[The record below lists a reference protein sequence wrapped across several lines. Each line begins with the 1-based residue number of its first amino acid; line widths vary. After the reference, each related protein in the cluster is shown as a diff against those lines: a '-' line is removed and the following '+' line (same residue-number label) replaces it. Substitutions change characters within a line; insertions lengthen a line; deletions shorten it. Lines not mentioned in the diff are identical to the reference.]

1 MEARSDRSAM
11 REHFDGNDRRMMEQ
25 MAELARQQHQTGMQ
39 RVKQDEA
46 ATAQASMLAKLQE
59 VLNMQAARHGAAM
72 QQIQV
77 QLENQQQKNE
87 ELGQSQQRIL
97 SFMNDELGHLK
108 ARADA
113 ADDGVKRA
121 EMAAASATGK
131 IADDL
136 TRLANDM
143 DARTKG
149 AIAQSIQAQATRF
162 ASLEAAVSQLQM
174 AGGKSHHETI
184 AAVNDAAAQGSD
196 LSHRIDE
203 LVRKRSVDEANM
215 AKLLDRVRDEVG
227 GIRQGLANEAVAR
240 TNVTGGILRDFASR
254 IATSEQRTS
263 GQMVSLTQD
272 TKQLLEKQNAE
283 LARFA
288 AAAADDLETHRADS
302 DRKIGRMK
310 SDVTQDLRTLQ
321 TATEESMLQLNH
333 SAQLLEREISTAR
346 QSLSQVIEA
355 EIRSRVKQGNTLEV
369 TLSELED
376 SFHER
381 QRDTSSSVDRLAQL
395 TAKVCDETQ
404 MQLQHG
410 LADTRSQLERVQ
422 SDLTGRVG
430 VVVSHISKFEQD
442 ISATLSTIHSHG
454 EEGKRHTD
462 MAVLALQDRTMEH
475 MKQLEGQVQAVPV
488 HIQEAQ
494 NRVTS
499 LRTEVYQKLNDREQ
513 EHGSEM
519 DGIKLA
525 IARKADAQVVDR
537 KTTDLISRLRTFESK
552 SIAVEDQVQRMEATK
567 ADVQQLSTVNR
578 KTDDV
583 RGQLL
588 SVTDHLE
595 RMASTKADTSMI
607 RATAN
612 TLAARIHE
620 FDEKSNQLE
629 DRLDDLIKSGH
640 TSPGH
645 QIGSS
650 RGYANTDGGR
660 DIDQAVHP
668 PLPQQKPSKDDLM
681 AMYATSPEGD
691 DEEEDDEGD
700 RSSEGMDGK
709 QGRNSKDLH
718 LEDVPEIVVRDN
730 TIIDGVTGAAPAL
743 SAKDRDEQKLE
754 REGGIEEEE
763 RADASGGGGD
773 NDDSDDR
780 GGGAGSGVV
789 SDDGSKGSGDGDG
802 DSDGDGDGS
811 GDDQQEDY
819 EDDHEV
825 VAETGVGSS
834 MRDERKLVLPQKP
847 LIDRPEADAISA
859 INYDSDGDDESDYD
873 SEESEEERRHD
884 DPNYEES
891 DFHDEMRRGS
901 GSTDGGSMTPEG
913 AFLGPGR
920 HDVAPHSSK
929 D

>member
-1 MEARSDRSAM
+1 M

-25 MAELARQQHQTGMQ
+25 MGELARQQHEMGIQ

-59 VLNMQAARHGAAM
+59 VLNMQAARHGATM
-72 QQIQV
+72 QQVQV
-77 QLENQQQKNE
+77 QLENQQKKNE
-87 ELGQSQQRIL
+87 ELAQSQQRIL

-113 ADDGVKRA
+113 ADEGVKRA

-196 LSHRIDE
+196 LSHRIDA
-203 LVRKRSVDEANM
+203 LAKKRSVDEANM
-215 AKLLDRVRDEVG
+215 TKLLDRVRDEVG

-254 IATSEQRTS
+254 LATSEQRAS
-263 GQMVSLTQD
+263 SQMVSFTQD
-272 TKQLLEKQNAE
+272 TKQLLDKQNDE

-288 AAAADDLETHRADS
+288 AAAADDLEAHRADS
-302 DRKIGRMK
+302 DRKIGRLK
-310 SDVTQDLRTLQ
+310 AEATQDLRTLQ

-333 SAQLLEREISTAR
+333 SSQLLEREIGTAR

-376 SFHER
+376 NFHER

-422 SDLTGRVG
+422 MDLTGRVG
-430 VVVSHISKFEQD
+430 VVVSHLSKFEQD
-442 ISATLSTIHSHG
+442 ISATLSNLHTHG
-454 EEGKRHTD
+454 EDGKRHTD

-475 MKQLEGQVQAVPV
+475 MKQLEGQVQAVPI

-537 KTTDLISRLRTFESK
+537 KTTDLIARLRTFESK

-567 ADVQQLSTVNR
+567 ADVNQLSTVNR

-588 SVTDHLE
+588 TVADHLN
-595 RMASTKADTSMI
+595 RMAHTKADTSMI
-607 RATAN
+607 RDTAN
-612 TLAARIHE
+612 TLTARIHE

-629 DRLDDLIKSGH
+629 DRLDDLIKSGRV
-640 TSPGH
+640 SPVLGS
-645 QIGSS
+645 SS
-650 RGYANTDGGR
+650 RGYADTNGGR
-660 DIDQAVHP
+660 GSGQGVSP
-668 PLPQQKPSKDDLM
+668 PPPQQKPSKDDLM

-691 DEEEDDEGD
+691 DGEGDSSNDATGGEQGLYSTDRLLNPPGPPEIIVRENTSIDGTPEAAPVLGANDRNEPKLEKHSDIQEEED
-700 RSSEGMDGK
+700 
-709 QGRNSKDLH
+709 
-718 LEDVPEIVVRDN
+718 
-730 TIIDGVTGAAPAL
+730 
-743 SAKDRDEQKLE
+743 
-754 REGGIEEEE
+754 
-763 RADASGGGGD
+763 ADASGGGGD
-773 NDDSDDR
+773 DDAAAADDDDHICGGDGGSDGHDD
-780 GGGAGSGVV
+780 GHNSDHDEVAGAGLES
-789 SDDGSKGSGDGDG
+789 
-802 DSDGDGDGS
+802 
-811 GDDQQEDY
+811 
-819 EDDHEV
+819 
-825 VAETGVGSS
+825 SS
-834 MRDERKLVLPQKP
+834 MRDERMLELTRKP
-847 LIDRPEADAISA
+847 PIDRRDADAIGGSEGSGGSEED
-859 INYDSDGDDESDYD
+859 YDSEDDDESDYD
-873 SEESEEERRHD
+873 PEDERRHD

-891 DFHDEMRRGS
+891 DFHDGMRRGS
-901 GSTDGGSMTPEG
+901 GSSPDDGGSVTPDG
-913 AFLGPGR
+913 AFLGPRR
-920 HDVAPHSSK
+920 HDA
-929 D
+929 